1 MKNRLQNKLI
11 TKGSIWAKVAA
22 YTSDLFQGEIWQD
35 YRTEPEYIKILSS
48 SSNAN
53 QPAELFFPCTLLTSK
68 INWFLDKTNH
78 ALLTLNQFN

>member
-35 YRTEPEYIKILSS
+35 YRTESEYIIILSS

-53 QPAELFFPCTLLTSK
+53 QPAELLFPCMLLNSRQ
-68 INWFLDKTNH
+68 DK
-78 ALLTLNQFN
+78 LICG